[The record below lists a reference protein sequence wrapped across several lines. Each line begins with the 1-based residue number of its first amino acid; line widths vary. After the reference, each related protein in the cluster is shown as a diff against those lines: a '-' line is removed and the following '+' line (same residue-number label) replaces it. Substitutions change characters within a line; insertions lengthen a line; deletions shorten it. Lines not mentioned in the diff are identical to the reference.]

1 MRITDSDGSLWSQL
15 RAEEAASAERERR
28 LEGAREADPH
38 TIGAKLN
45 VLDTDHDGW
54 IDEDDLPYDQLLL
67 LERQRAAEQAAEQAA
82 DKPAP
87 KAAQQA
93 VEHAPPEPPVPA
105 PVAPAAEPRPPRAT
119 PEADGT
125 ASVAPRIDLLA

>member
-28 LEGAREADPH
+28 LEGAREADPD
-38 TIGAKLN
+38 TIVAKLN

-67 LERQRAAEQAAEQAA
+67 LERQRAAEQAADKAA
-82 DKPAP
+82 D

-93 VEHAPPEPPVPA
+93 IEQAPPKQAAPA
-105 PVAPAAEPRPPRAT
+105 PVPPAAESRPPQAT
-119 PEADGT
+119 PEPDRA
-125 ASVAPRIDLLA
+125 AAAAPRIDLLA